1 MCWKNKLQTVL
12 TATTFTLLTLS
23 ASQSYAS
30 DHHKSGKKLA
40 VDRVKD
46 GLSIMVLGSGAP
58 AAQPNGRASAGYM
71 IFLDGK
77 AKILMDAG
85 GGVYQRIADSGLKL
99 IDLEIVLFS
108 HLHVDHVGDIDPVV
122 KALFFHNRLAGFPR
136 DPALKLH
143 FYGPDKA
150 PAAAP
155 PPALRF
161 PTTTTFVDGHFDGTF
176 GIEAYLNDFANIIG
190 GIPLNYMVHDVPH
203 DNALGVTTIYN
214 NNGLVIK
221 SIGVPH
227 GPAPS
232 LAFRIE
238 YKGKS
243 IAYSGDTTSKSAGGN
258 MISISDN
265 VDLLVYDTAILDGAG
280 APFINLHTTPT
291 RMGEVA
297 RDANARKLVLSH
309 LTPSTEANL
318 DEVVTSVKATG
329 YVGKITVAE
338 DLQVFNLKRKHHDDD
353 DSKHHDD
360 DDN

>member
-1 MCWKNKLQTVL
+1 MHWKNKLQTALAV
-12 TATTFTLLTLS
+12 TAFTLLTLS
-23 ASQSYAS
+23 ATQTFGS
-30 DHHKSGKKLA
+30 DKHKKNKLA
-40 VDRVKD
+40 VDKVKD

-85 GGVYQRIADSGLKL
+85 GGVYQRIADSGLSL
-99 IDLEIVLFS
+99 TDLEFVLFS

-136 DPALKLH
+136 DPAMKLH
-143 FYGPDKA
+143 MYGPDKA
-150 PAAAP
+150 PDNAP
-155 PPALRF
+155 PPALRY
-161 PTTTTFVDGHFDGTF
+161 PTTTTFVDGHFDGTH
-176 GIEAYLNDFANIIG
+176 GIEAYLNDFANVIG

-203 DNALGVTTIYN
+203 NNALGVNTIYN

-221 SIGVPH
+221 AIGVPH

-243 IAYSGDTTSKSAGGN
+243 IAYSGDTTSTSAGGN
-258 MISISDN
+258 MIAISDN
-265 VDLLVYDTAILDGAG
+265 ADLLIYDTAILDGTG

-309 LTPSTEANL
+309 LTPITEPNL
-318 DEVVTSVKATG
+318 DAVEASVKAAGYTG
-329 YVGKITVAE
+329 EITVAK
-338 DLQVFNLKRKHHDDD
+338 DLKVFNLRHDDD
-353 DSKHHDD
+353 
-360 DDN
+360 